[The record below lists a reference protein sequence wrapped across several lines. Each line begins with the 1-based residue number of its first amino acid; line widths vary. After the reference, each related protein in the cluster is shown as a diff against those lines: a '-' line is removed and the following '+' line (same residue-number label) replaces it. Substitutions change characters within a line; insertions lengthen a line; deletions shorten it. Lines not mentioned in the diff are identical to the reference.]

1 MRTRCRVLALTTAIV
16 AALFFF
22 PRPCAAQ
29 VADEFPAAALALNW
43 GFQMTWFPDA
53 ANTVQDVPARLRQL
67 PSHAGDSWIYGRQ
80 TVIRTIPSDTIEP
93 TPVSYLASF
102 YVAPEL
108 SIGRFRL
115 RAGPTFA
122 SRRAFDQG
130 LVKANTGA
138 TRQVNQY
145 GQPGRGSGTSLV
157 YYNMFPEVTTV
168 PGWFGEAGVT
178 ASRGVS
184 LFGGI
189 GHDTLRLVVETGY
202 DRFDTL
208 ETYRREM
215 AALVRIWRVHGGVD
229 VQVPFDGRHAAGLRV
244 SFGQLRHPLVA
255 SGMTIGTGGKWYA
268 AVGLNVRHVLA
279 ASGRTSGSRA
289 GYQATYPRRPDVHVP
304 LEASARARRR

>member
-1 MRTRCRVLALTTAIV
+1 MRTRHRTSAITTVMI
-16 AALFFF
+16 AALLSV
-22 PRPCAAQ
+22 PHLCGAQAAK
-29 VADEFPAAALALNW
+29 EFPAVALALNW
-43 GFQMTWFPDA
+43 GFQVSWFQDA
-53 ANTVQDVPARLRQL
+53 ANTVRDVPARLRQL

-80 TVIRTIPSDTIEP
+80 TVVRTIPSDTIEP

-102 YVAPEL
+102 YVAPEV

-138 TRQVNQY
+138 TRNVNQY
-145 GQPGRGSGTSLV
+145 GQPSRGSGTSLV
-157 YYNMFPEVTTV
+157 YYNMFPEVTAV
-168 PGWFGEAGVT
+168 PGWFGEAGVA

-189 GHDTLRLVVETGY
+189 GHDTFRLVVETGY

-229 VQVPFDGRHAAGLRV
+229 VQLPFDGRHAAGLRV

-268 AVGLNVRHVLA
+268 AVGLNVRHVVA
-279 ASGRTSGSRA
+279 ARGRTSGSRA
-289 GYQATYPRRPDVHVP
+289 GYQATYPRRPDVRVP
-304 LEASARARRR
+304 LESSARALRR